1 MITLGQNFSISQV
14 LGLVIL
20 TMVYTVNPV
29 IADTEVWSFRGG
41 LGEGP
46 ENTIEGINLALDLG
60 ASGTEIDLWY
70 AGSALG
76 PTVTPE
82 IVILHDRSVERTTN
96 GFGEVQNLSYEYL
109 RTLDASNGDV
119 RFPGAKIP
127 TLDEVLNVLQPRD
140 KAVLLDIKISSFG
153 QLGSVPPS
161 EIASALARANFQSD
175 NIYTWTNS
183 RSLVKEY
190 ANSIPDLKIIY
201 NGRIDVNTVVW
212 QDFIDQGYTDI
223 LIRYDTHPLGGGQF
237 NQAFIDEIHANG
249 LSVVLNGGSGA
260 QFQQAVEFG
269 VDIVMTHNVDGF
281 TRLLAEMTPLLGD
294 CNQDEKVD
302 FLDISPFIS
311 TLTTGDY
318 LNEADIDRNETIDF
332 LDIAPFINLLSGD

>member
-1 MITLGQNFSISQV
+1 M
-14 LGLVIL
+14 L
-20 TMVYTVNPV
+20 TMVYAVNPV

-183 RSLVKEY
+183 RYPNSL
-190 ANSIPDLKIIY
+190 
-201 NGRIDVNTVVW
+201 
-212 QDFIDQGYTDI
+212 
-223 LIRYDTHPLGGGQF
+223 
-237 NQAFIDEIHANG
+237 
-249 LSVVLNGGSGA
+249 
-260 QFQQAVEFG
+260 
-269 VDIVMTHNVDGF
+269 
-281 TRLLAEMTPLLGD
+281 
-294 CNQDEKVD
+294 
-302 FLDISPFIS
+302 
-311 TLTTGDY
+311 
-318 LNEADIDRNETIDF
+318 
-332 LDIAPFINLLSGD
+332 